1 MNALPTAVFLDRD
14 GTIIR
19 DFHYLS
25 RPEQVELLDGAA
37 EAIARI
43 NAALVPAVVV
53 TNQSG
58 IGRGYFSVRDYEATE
73 QRLNELLAERG
84 AHIDA
89 TYYCPHT
96 PEEKCRCRKPDTL
109 LFEQAADDL
118 DIDLG
123 SALFI
128 GDRFRDR
135 ALRNAGCSRPDTN
148 YASARNRSRD
158 GISARCRFTVGC
170 TRLVFVHELTD
181 SATVCCQDRKT

>member
-1 MNALPTAVFLDRD
+1 MNALPSAVFLDRD

-25 RPEQVELLDGAA
+25 RAEQVELLDGAA
-37 EAIARI
+37 EAVARI

-73 QRLNELLAERG
+73 QRLNELLAGRG

-109 LFEQAADDL
+109 LFERAADDL
-118 DIDLG
+118 HIDLG
-123 SALFI
+123 NALFI
-128 GDRFRDR
+128 GDRFRDIEPAER
-135 ALRNAGCSRPDTN
+135 FGAQGILVPIPTTPHDEIAH
-148 YASARNRSRD
+148 AMESARVADSLSVALD
-158 GISARCRFTVGC
+158 WYLC
-170 TRLVFVHELTD
+170 TN
-181 SATVCCQDRKT
+181 